1 LPTLQPIEALFNSTN
16 FLKGWRSQPFRKF
29 VGFQEGAKRYIF
41 VNPNIYEW
49 LDELLGIRNLKTQ
62 KAVAHAQRALQL
74 FGF

>member
-16 FLKGWRSQPFRKF
+16 FLKGWQSQPFKKF

-49 LDELLGIRNLKTQ
+49 LGRRNLKTQ